1 MCDARAMTDKPRNRI
16 RANTAA
22 LSSLQWWIVGV
33 ATVVFAFGVVLA
45 LTGRTALA
53 AMLMGLA
60 FLVSIFTVVTAT
72 ERGASK

>member
-1 MCDARAMTDKPRNRI
+1 MTDKARHWV

-33 ATVVFAFGVVLA
+33 ATVVFASGVVLA
-45 LTGRTALA
+45 LTGRAALA

-72 ERGASK
+72 ERGTGK